1 MVGAERSMN
10 RPHRLARVAARAL
23 WLLATAMP
31 AVCAATDDTR
41 FDFPQLDAPPEAR
54 GPAYS
59 YYYVPRLSEINQRL
73 GGLFQSGRVRLDPKP
88 GAGIVE
94 RYAAYSCQGT
104 LHLAAP
110 TATVV
115 DVDWAA
121 VRTLRRG
128 TGGHGPEIVVER
140 PAPAG
145 KTPLIL
151 YVSDAATRD
160 LLQEALAVL
169 VTSCRTRAH

>member
-1 MVGAERSMN
+1 MN
-10 RPHRLARVAARAL
+10 DRPLRHARVAFAAL
-23 WLLATAMP
+23 WLLGSMMP
-31 AVCAATDDTR
+31 ARCVATDDTR
-41 FDFPQLDAPPEAR
+41 LDFPQLDAPPSER

-94 RYAAYSCQGT
+94 RYAAYSCQGS
-104 LHLAAP
+104 LHSAGAAAP
-110 TATVV
+110 VV
-115 DVDWAA
+115 DVDWAT

-128 TGGHGPEIVVER
+128 PGGHGPAIVIER

-145 KTPLIL
+145 GAPLVL

-169 VTSCRTRAH
+169 VTSCRPRPR

>member
-1 MVGAERSMN
+1 MN
-10 RPHRLARVAARAL
+10 DRPLRRARPIAAAL
-23 WLLATAMP
+23 WLLASTMP
-31 AVCAATDDTR
+31 ARCLATDDTR

-88 GAGIVE
+88 GAGIIE

-104 LHLAAP
+104 LHPAAAAAP
-110 TATVV
+110 AV
-115 DVDWAA
+115 DVDWAT
-121 VRTLRRG
+121 VRSLRRG
-128 TGGHGPEIVVER
+128 PAGHGPALTVER
-140 PAPAG
+140 PPTATG
-145 KTPLIL
+145 SPLVL

-169 VTSCRTRAH
+169 VTSCRPRQR

>member
-1 MVGAERSMN
+1 MN
-10 RPHRLARVAARAL
+10 DRPLRPVRVVSAAL
-23 WLLATAMP
+23 WLLGSTMP
-31 AVCAATDDTR
+31 ARCLATDDPR
-41 FDFPQLDAPPEAR
+41 FDFPQLDAPQEER

-59 YYYVPRLSEINQRL
+59 YYYVPRLAEINQRL

-88 GAGIVE
+88 GAGIIE

-104 LHLAAP
+104 LHPAGAAAP
-110 TATVV
+110 VV
-115 DVDWAA
+115 DVDWTT

-128 TGGHGPEIVVER
+128 PGGHGPAIVIES
-140 PAPAG
+140 PGLAG
-145 KTPLIL
+145 RTPLVL

-169 VTSCRTRAH
+169 VTSCRPRPR